1 MPDSNFWDLEP
12 TESLVSAT
20 QTTKFKKVKATLKNQ
35 KIKSVELFFNKCT
48 SFHVGSLDK
57 MLQLANTRD
66 FKDIL
71 KRSYILFH
79 LSFIFFS
86 PDTFFFTHFIP
97 SCFLIFLK
105 KTLFSYQEL

>member
-35 KIKSVELFFNKCT
+35 TIKSVELFFNKCT

-57 MLQLANTRD
+57 MLQLADTRD

-71 KRSYILFH
+71 KRAYILFH

-86 PDTFFFTHFIP
+86 PDTFFFYTFYTI
-97 SCFLIFLK
+97 LLLDFLK